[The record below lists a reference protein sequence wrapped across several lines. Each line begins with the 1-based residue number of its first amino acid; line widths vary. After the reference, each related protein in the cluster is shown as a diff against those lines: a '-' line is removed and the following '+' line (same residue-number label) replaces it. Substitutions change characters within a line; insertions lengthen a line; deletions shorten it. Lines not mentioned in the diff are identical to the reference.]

1 VLRAAFAA
9 VLSAL
14 LLGYVFP
21 RVVGATA
28 WDVRAAFGTVSA
40 REAAALVCLW
50 AAGLFIHSF
59 VLTGALP
66 GLSRGRALTL
76 NLTGSAV
83 ANTLPFGGAAGMSLN
98 YLMIRAWGVEPN
110 RFAAFTLVTNLF
122 VVLLKLVMP
131 VLALAALWGT
141 GGPVSLATELTAL
154 TCLGVLASVLVGLT
168 VVLWRR
174 PVAQWAIAAV
184 VPWLARTGR
193 LIRRTDVDD
202 RRLAV
207 TLLVCRDTI
216 AQVLH
221 ERWGQMSLGIVGYG
235 LLQVALLWA
244 CLRVVGAELAPA
256 AVLAGFAVDRVMTL
270 VVITPGAVGFVEAG
284 TAAALIALGG
294 HSAAVAAGVLLYR
307 AFTFAVE
314 IPVGG
319 TWLLGWLLGR
329 RTRARAERAV
339 S

>member
-1 VLRAAFAA
+1 VFALA
-9 VLSAL
+9 LSAL

-21 RVVGATA
+21 RIVGATTL
-28 WDVRAAFGTVSA
+28 DVRAAFGTVTA

-50 AAGLFIHSF
+50 VAGLFVHSF

-66 GLSRGRALTL
+66 GLSRRRALTL

-98 YLMIRAWGVEPN
+98 YLMIRAWGVEPT

-141 GGPVSLATELTAL
+141 GGPVSLATELTAI
-154 TCLGVLASVLVGLT
+154 TCVGVLASVLVGLA
-168 VVLWRR
+168 VVLWSRR
-174 PVAQWAIAAV
+174 AAEWTIAAI
-184 VPWLARTGR
+184 VPGLARAVR
-193 LIRRTDVDD
+193 LVRRTEADE
-202 RRLAV
+202 RRLAA
-207 TLLVCRDTI
+207 TLLACRDTI
-216 AQVLH
+216 AQVLQ

-235 LLQVALLWA
+235 LLQVVLLWA
-244 CLRVVGAELAPA
+244 CLHAVGAGLAPV

-270 VVITPGAVGFVEAG
+270 VVITPGALGFVEAG
-284 TAAALIALGG
+284 TAATLIALGG

-319 TWLLGWLLGR
+319 TWLLGWLIGR
-329 RTRARAERAV
+329 RSGGRGRRVVA
-339 S
+339 